1 MPRRLRL
8 ETIQI
13 EGHKEIRDR
22 EDEWRALHIRKR
34 EYPLMRGIHVIYL
47 YIGFLKGRQLV
58 RERKVVISQQLIARS
73 ERRRLIRRG
82 KRLAQ
87 ITETYEEEMPYRQR
101 RKIKRYLRVLEEQR
115 EIIRARRR
123 VMERSKLLM
132 WRIINPL
139 QSYIYKLY
147 AIDRVLLDQ
156 PLTIREAIKDYLV
169 KIARKNPLYRQMIE
183 EFPLIRHYAKR
194 YILYYQ
200 LYPHTH
206 NIYAVRLSPL
216 TMTWLED
223 QEGVYYVSRV
233 ISAEA
238 LKQTALLESSTYVT
252 PYILKI
258 SSKRS
263 SEYWNSAS
271 QAGRGKIRKDAEIAL
286 ARDDKQQPIRIT
298 TLLRAIFRP
307 HEIKRAFARMLGR
320 REIHDEVETR
330 CVYAM
335 IGRRG
340 KRDKLYEAGTP
351 MRVAIKIRR
360 RRIKDFLYYNK

>member
-1 MPRRLRL
+1 MPRHLRL
-8 ETIQI
+8 EEVQI
-13 EGHKEIRDR
+13 ERHKEVR
-22 EDEWRALHIRKR
+22 ERIDEWRALHIRKR
-34 EYPLMRGIHVIYL
+34 EYPLMKGIHVIYA
-47 YIGFLKGRQLV
+47 YIGFLKGLQLMRQ
-58 RERKVVISQQLIARS
+58 RHVIIAQQLIAHR
-73 ERRRLIRRG
+73 ERQRIIKRG
-82 KRLAQ
+82 LRLAQ
-87 ITETYEEEMPYRQR
+87 ITETYEEEMSYRHR

-115 EIIRARRR
+115 EIIKTRQRII
-123 VMERSKLLM
+123 ERSRLLM

-139 QSYIYKLY
+139 QSYIYRLY
-147 AIDRVLLDQ
+147 AIDRILLDQ
-156 PLTIREAIKDYLV
+156 PLTIREAIRDYLIQ
-169 KIARKNPLYRQMIE
+169 IAKKNPLYRQMIE

-216 TMTWLED
+216 TMSWLEE
-223 QEGVYYVSRV
+223 QEAVYYVSRV

-238 LKQTALLESSTYVT
+238 LKQTALLESATYVM
-252 PYILKI
+252 PYVYKI

-263 SEYWNSAS
+263 GEMWNSS
-271 QAGRGKIRKDAEIAL
+271 SHAGRGKIKKDTEIAL

-360 RRIKDFLYYNK
+360 RRIKDFLYYNR